1 MLGKKK
7 LKHILSQ
14 ETGIPI
20 NEITRYGI
28 YECFGSVERLVLG
41 GRTIAVRN
49 GEVKLYEPTY
59 REKAPFYKSKVIK
72 DIWDENGQADPAIGG
87 EIVGS

>member
-7 LKHILSQ
+7 LKRILSQ
-14 ETGIPI
+14 ETGIPLQDI
-20 NEITRYGI
+20 AIYGV

-41 GRTIAVRN
+41 GHTIAVRN

-59 REKAPFYKSKVIK
+59 REKAPFYKNRIIK
-72 DIWDENGQADPAIGG
+72 ISDEKEQIQA
-87 EIVGS
+87 